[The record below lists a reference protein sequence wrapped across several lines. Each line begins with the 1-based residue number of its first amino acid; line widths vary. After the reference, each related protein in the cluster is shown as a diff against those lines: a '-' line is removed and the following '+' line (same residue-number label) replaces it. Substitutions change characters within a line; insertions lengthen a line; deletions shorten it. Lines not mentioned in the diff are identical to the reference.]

1 MNNAEFP
8 ILALTILGAISILL
22 YIKAEPSLVTL
33 IQAIGVVSVLM
44 LGFLAILFYQKTI
57 EVKQPIIP
65 SVKIETI
72 QTDDKIVSDTTYIYN
87 FKRKQ

>member
-8 ILALTILGAISILL
+8 IIILTLLSAISILFF
-22 YIKAEPSLVTL
+22 IKAEPSLETL
-33 IQAIGVVSVLM
+33 IKVIGVASVLM

-57 EVKQPIIP
+57 EVKQPIKP

-72 QTDDKIVSDTTYIYN
+72 QIDDEIVSDTTYIYN